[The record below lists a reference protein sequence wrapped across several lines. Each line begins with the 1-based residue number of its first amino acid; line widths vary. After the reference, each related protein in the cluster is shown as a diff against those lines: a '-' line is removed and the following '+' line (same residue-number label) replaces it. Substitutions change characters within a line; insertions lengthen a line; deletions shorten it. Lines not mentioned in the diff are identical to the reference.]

1 MLATPTAEPT
11 LLPDDPTDQIVGE
24 SADLLEAFLE
34 AIPRIGLALV
44 TLIVLILVA
53 IVVRKVLRTRLTKAR
68 NESFGRVFSKLAF
81 GLIVSTAVVFSITI
95 VFPSVQ
101 PVDLIA
107 GLGVFSI
114 AIGFAFQDI
123 LSNLLAGILLLIR
136 QPFEIGDQIEVSGHT
151 GEVKMITIRE
161 TQLRTFDGQKIIVP
175 NAEVY
180 QQTLRVQTAYGPR
193 RTVIAIGL
201 DDHEDQDA
209 ATDVIL
215 DAIRSIDGVQ
225 ADPAPQVYF
234 TGYGDS
240 TTDLEVRYWTA
251 PEQAEVRRVQDKVVR
266 AISRNL
272 KDSGISMPSPIR
284 ELDARV
290 SFDETI
296 NKNR

>member
-1 MLATPTAEPT
+1 MNDSQHQDGYPWTWEP
-11 LLPDDPTDQIVGE
+11 
-24 SADLLEAFLE
+24 A
-34 AIPRIGLALV
+34 AL
-44 TLIVLILVA
+44 T
-53 IVVRKVLRTRLTKAR
+53 
-68 NESFGRVFSKLAF
+68 
-81 GLIVSTAVVFSITI
+81 
-95 VFPSVQ
+95 
-101 PVDLIA
+101 
-107 GLGVFSI
+107 
-114 AIGFAFQDI
+114 
-123 LSNLLAGILLLIR
+123 GILLLIR